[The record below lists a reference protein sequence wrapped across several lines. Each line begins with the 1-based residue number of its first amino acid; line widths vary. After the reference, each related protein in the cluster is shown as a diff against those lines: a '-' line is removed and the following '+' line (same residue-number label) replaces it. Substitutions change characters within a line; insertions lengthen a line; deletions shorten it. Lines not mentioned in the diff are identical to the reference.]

1 MLRVERKRF
10 INRIKGDDRQILIKE
25 IQQHESGRDLQEAIE
40 GWSCRASAPVA
51 PPAVS
56 RGKVTRRCSV
66 IINTVDRSQ
75 DLGIT
80 LKVLEM
86 EWDDDLDELIIVLG
100 PTEDDSREV
109 VERAAIPTRLVLC
122 PERNLALSRN
132 LGLQAAAGEFIVYID
147 DDASPSPGW
156 LRSLI
161 DPLEMDAEVGIS
173 AGYVLDGTGDR
184 FLNRH
189 VVADALGRAYWLED
203 EPAAIAKIRQLG
215 EQRAFLTATGCNMA
229 FRRSALDLIGGF
241 DPFYQYFL
249 EETDLVWRLIK
260 AGFQCRVAPAST
272 VLHRLGANLSRTP
285 AMEVGSRSVI
295 IRSQI
300 HFIGKFGKS
309 TFPPAEIESCLWE
322 RVLLDLEKIAW
333 DSCQTGGQ
341 DHRCHELQIQY
352 LHEVGRQLRLDSL
365 PDSSSLSHL
374 SAAPESPMSSSDV
387 TGH

>member
-1 MLRVERKRF
+1 MLRVDRKRF
-10 INRIKGDDRQILIKE
+10 INGIKGSGRDLLIRE
-25 IQQHESGRDLQEAIE
+25 IQQHESGRDLQKAIE
-40 GWSCRASAPVA
+40 GWSGRASAPVT

-56 RGKVTRRCSV
+56 PGKVTRRCSV

-80 LKVLEM
+80 LKTLEK

-109 VERAAIPTRLVLC
+109 IERAAIPNRLVLC

-132 LGLQAAAGEFIVYID
+132 LGLQAAEGEFIVYID

-156 LRSLI
+156 LKALI
-161 DPLEMDAEVGIS
+161 EPLEKDAKVGIS
-173 AGYVLDGTGDR
+173 AGYVLDGAGNR

-189 VVADALGRAYWLED
+189 VVADTLGRAFWLED
-203 EPAAIAKIRQLG
+203 ESAAMAKIRELG
-215 EQRAFLTATGCNMA
+215 EQRSFLTATGCNMA

-249 EETDLVWRLIK
+249 EETDVVWRLIK
-260 AGFQCRVAPAST
+260 AGFQCRVTPAST

-285 AMEVGSRSVI
+285 AMEVGNRAVI

-309 TFPPAEIESCLWE
+309 TFPTGEIESCLWE

-333 DSCQTGGQ
+333 DSCQTDVH
-341 DHRCHELQIQY
+341 DHLCHELQIQY
-352 LHEVGRQLRLDSL
+352 LHEVVRQLRLDS
-365 PDSSSLSHL
+365 PADSSSLSHP
-374 SAAPESPMSSSDV
+374 SAAPESPMPSSDV